1 MNDDKSLVP
10 MNYKEMTE
18 FSKIVLKSQMFNSIK
33 SAEQCLLTMMAGRE
47 MGMGFIEACNSI
59 YLVNGKVSL
68 FYPKVGE
75 LIKRSG
81 KYDYKIKE
89 HDNQKCVITF
99 YQLSLNNTKWEEI
112 GESAF
117 TIEDAKIAKLSG
129 DNWNK
134 YPRNMLFARA
144 LTNGARFH
152 TPDVF
157 GGSIYEP
164 EELGAQIEY
173 AEDGETVEKVTI
185 PTESRPQ
192 PVAVEEAA
200 PVTFSENTQE
210 YYDEAEANY
219 NNNGL
224 LKIDKTAST
233 PSKTVME
240 SADFTISSFTEIES
254 QNKAGVLYRKV
265 TFANSF
271 NLPEEV
277 TARWPEYT
285 VAPYH
290 FEDKPD
296 MYRAL
301 QSGDLV
307 MAKLTFEV
315 KKTPTG
321 DKNYQN
327 VEVLMRY
334 PERLAKE
341 KEEESQEWQ
350 QEQQF

>member
-1 MNDDKSLVP
+1 M
-10 MNYKEMTE
+10 
-18 FSKIVLKSQMFNSIK
+18 
-33 SAEQCLLTMMAGRE
+33 
-47 MGMGFIEACNSI
+47 
-59 YLVNGKVSL
+59 
-68 FYPKVGE
+68 
-75 LIKRSG
+75 
-81 KYDYKIKE
+81 
-89 HDNQKCVITF
+89 
-99 YQLSLNNTKWEEI
+99 
-112 GESAF
+112 
-117 TIEDAKIAKLSG
+117 EDATQARLSG
-129 DNWNK
+129 DNWSK
-134 YPRNMLFARA
+134 YPKNMLFARA
-144 LTNGARFH
+144 LTNGAKWY

-157 GGSIYEP
+157 GGAIYEP
-164 EELGAQIEY
+164 EELGAQVEY
-173 AEDGETVEKVTI
+173 AEDGETVEKVI
-185 PTESRPQ
+185 VPTESRPQ

-200 PVTFSENTQE
+200 PVTPSDETQE
-210 YYDEAEANY
+210 YYNEGERDIK
-219 NNNGL
+219 NGL
-224 LKIDKTAST
+224 LKIDQNAST

-254 QNKAGVLYRKV
+254 QNKAGVKYGKV

-271 NLPEEV
+271 SLPEGV

-290 FEDKPD
+290 FDDKPD

-315 KKTPTG
+315 KKMPTG

>member
-1 MNDDKSLVP
+1 

-81 KYDYKIKE
+81 KYDYKPTTHTNEKCTIE
-89 HDNQKCVITF
+89 FRQK
-99 YQLSLNNTKWEEI
+99 SLDGSKWETI
-112 GESAF
+112 GES
-117 TIEDAKIAKLSG
+117 TYTMEDATQARLSG
-129 DNWNK
+129 DNWSK
-134 YPRNMLFARA
+134 YPKNMLFARA
-144 LTNGARFH
+144 LTNGAKWY

-157 GGSIYEP
+157 GGAIYEP
-164 EELGAQIEY
+164 EELGAQVEY
-173 AEDGETVEKVTI
+173 AEDGETVEKVI
-185 PTESRPQ
+185 VPTESRPQ

-200 PVTFSENTQE
+200 PVTPSDETQE
-210 YYDEAEANY
+210 YYNEGERDIKNS
-219 NNNGL
+219 L
-224 LKIDKTAST
+224 LKIDQNAST

-254 QNKAGVLYRKV
+254 QNKAGVKYGKV

-271 NLPEEV
+271 SLPEGV

-290 FEDKPD
+290 FDDKPD
-296 MYRAL
+296 M
-301 QSGDLV
+301 
-307 MAKLTFEV
+307 
-315 KKTPTG
+315 
-321 DKNYQN
+321 
-327 VEVLMRY
+327 
-334 PERLAKE
+334 
-341 KEEESQEWQ
+341 
-350 QEQQF
+350 